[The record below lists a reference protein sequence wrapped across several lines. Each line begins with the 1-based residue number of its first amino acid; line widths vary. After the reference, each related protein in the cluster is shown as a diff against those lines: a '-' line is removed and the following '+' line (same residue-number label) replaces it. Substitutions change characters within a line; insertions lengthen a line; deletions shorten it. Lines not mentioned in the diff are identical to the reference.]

1 MAAKLESNGMTRN
14 TSLRGGGISV
24 RTDTDKSDMSYNAA
38 QQLFVEQA
46 ETGVSGEIGGAWDQY
61 TFNCA
66 AESVDGG
73 EFAIVITVVRNG
85 E

>member
-1 MAAKLESNGMTRN
+1 MNQGNISQKYFVILFFSNG
-14 TSLRGGGISV
+14 SGIG
-24 RTDTDKSDMSYNAA
+24 RCI
-38 QQLFVEQA
+38 
-46 ETGVSGEIGGAWDQY
+46 SGEIGGAWDQY